1 MLFFLVFFALALP
14 LSMGSFFVLK
24 WKNES
29 GVQQSMRILD
39 NVCSS
44 WKNIAELIGL
54 NSSRI
59 EAIEN
64 ERQLDPKKC
73 CRDVFEDWLKQGK
86 GKGYYEANLE
96 GLQSLLE
103 DIQHGVLAK
112 KLKDA
117 LPYIVIQSGKSV

>member
-1 MLFFLVFFALALP
+1 
-14 LSMGSFFVLK
+14 MGSFFVLK

-54 NSSRI
+54 DSSRI
-59 EAIEN
+59 KAIETV
-64 ERQLDPKKC
+64 RQLDPKEC
-73 CRDVFEDWLKQGK
+73 CRDVFDDWLKQGK
-86 GKGYYEANLE
+86 GKGNYEANLE
-96 GLQSLLE
+96 GLQSLLK
-103 DIQHGVLAK
+103 DIRHGALAE

-117 LPYIVIQSGKSV
+117 LPYMVVQSGKSV